1 MANRVTGS
9 EVKEIF
15 QTTLTASEVEV
26 FITPANQLVTEKLAA
41 SGLSDD
47 RLKEIERWLAA
58 HLLAVRD
65 PRKRRQQIGESNET
79 YHVSTLG
86 DYGLKTTYYG
96 QQVLLLDTT
105 GIMHGLGGKTVSIA
119 VVPGS
124 P

>member
-65 PRKRRQQIGESNET
+65 PRKRRQQIGDRERERLF
-79 YHVSTLG
+79 VQRPVRG
-86 DYGLKTTYYG
+86 
-96 QQVLLLDTT
+96 
-105 GIMHGLGGKTVSIA
+105 
-119 VVPGS
+119 PGAARARQHADGRAAS
-124 P
+124 PDR